1 MENFTPY
8 SALFGGI
15 LIGLGASLFML
26 LNGRIAGIS
35 GLLKGLLSY
44 STTAVDK
51 SWRAA
56 FIIGLVLSGLVY
68 QAFVPTQG
76 AAIENTSPIILII
89 GGLLV
94 GFGTAMGSGCTSGH
108 GVCGLSRFSLRS
120 LVATVI
126 FLSSGIATVY
136 VLRHLI

>member
-15 LIGLGASLFML
+15 LIGLGTSLFML

-35 GLLKGLLSY
+35 GLLKGLLSQ
-44 STTAVDK
+44 STTGVDK

-56 FIIGLVLSGLVY
+56 FINGLGISGLFY
-68 QAFVPTQG
+68 KTFGPLQG
-76 AAIENTSPIILII
+76 SAIENTPPIILII

-126 FLSSGIATVY
+126 FLSSGMATVY

>member
-15 LIGLGASLFML
+15 LIGLGTSLFML

-35 GLLKGLLSY
+35 GLLKGLLSQ
-44 STTAVDK
+44 STTGVDK

-56 FIIGLVLSGLVY
+56 FIIGLVLSGWVY
-68 QAFVPTQG
+68 QIFVPLQG
-76 AAIENTSPIILII
+76 SAIENTPPIILII

-126 FLSSGIATVY
+126 FLSSGMATVY